1 MNVWIFFVVGSVILF
16 TCFQYLMC
24 LEKAAKMKAKQLYSP
39 LLWLAILFFVLGI
52 MYIAWFFEFFDQNI
66 KDLLTI
72 SILFYTAVAYFYAV
86 LFLKLRESIYL
97 NVLKWVYL
105 AIIPFSL
112 FNLDL
117 TLGSLAFVSSSFLF
131 LSSMTLLR
139 NLKDHLFM
147 ISASTMFCAAFLLAS
162 LAIYAFGDILPL
174 AYFTAPIF
182 LCVSSIVLNK
192 HLNSCGFKADEE
204 KHDLAFPIVAMRTL
218 FFTMI
223 ILVFSLSLTLIFH
236 EIGHAATATFL
247 GCTNPNIIFS
257 LHDYPFTQT
266 SCPQSAKIP
275 VLYSGVAATTLIS
288 LILFIARPKFS
299 SYMGIAKMGL
309 GFFFASGDLTQLVV
323 QKYVYALFMLGAFFF
338 SFYGLC
344 RLTLYSYN
352 RNIRHK
358 HNKPISVECL
368 E

>member
-16 TCFQYLMC
+16 TFFQYLMC

-131 LSSMTLLR
+131 LS
-139 NLKDHLFM
+139 
-147 ISASTMFCAAFLLAS
+147 
-162 LAIYAFGDILPL
+162 
-174 AYFTAPIF
+174 
-182 LCVSSIVLNK
+182 
-192 HLNSCGFKADEE
+192 
-204 KHDLAFPIVAMRTL
+204 
-218 FFTMI
+218 
-223 ILVFSLSLTLIFH
+223 
-236 EIGHAATATFL
+236 
-247 GCTNPNIIFS
+247 
-257 LHDYPFTQT
+257 
-266 SCPQSAKIP
+266 
-275 VLYSGVAATTLIS
+275 
-288 LILFIARPKFS
+288 
-299 SYMGIAKMGL
+299 
-309 GFFFASGDLTQLVV
+309 
-323 QKYVYALFMLGAFFF
+323 
-338 SFYGLC
+338 
-344 RLTLYSYN
+344 
-352 RNIRHK
+352 
-358 HNKPISVECL
+358 
-368 E
+368 